1 MSLNII
7 EDEVNDVNSPTRPT
21 HSMGPGL
28 ATVATLRISFRK
40 VLGACPGGGVILTQG
55 PFV

>member
-1 MSLNII
+1 MLMLNELNVI
-7 EDEVNDVNSPTRPT
+7 EDEVNSPT
-21 HSMGPGL
+21 HSMGPEL